1 MQNVLTFFKTHRRA
15 LAGALLCFFL
25 FAVFAAVWLTHIR
38 GQGDKSSSWAI
49 NDQFHSFATIE
60 EKMEQRFSCDR
71 DLLALSLVLAAEDTE
86 TPPEGEL
93 ELILTDSV
101 TGEELARSTGDM
113 RYIYNGWDA
122 YYTTLGLDRF
132 VENPGEAVEYTL
144 TLISHYTG
152 EGRLCVGYE
161 EGGMPAGVS
170 LTVDGEEV
178 DGTVA
183 MLGTQARVGGFL
195 TKFYWVFALGC
206 IAAAGLLYW
215 LYCRRTVPLH
225 RMVFCA
231 VLVLGFAFNV
241 LLPPYAAPDEKYHIN
256 QSFTLA
262 STLYDP
268 HLPVAK
274 SHIRDTIRRPS
285 DQDALIQVD
294 ETTVF
299 TWQHIAKVIGRPNTD
314 PTFATH
320 TFDEYQVDS
329 SYTLYWISGFGVLIG
344 YWLHLGFAAT
354 LYLGRLANLLFFA
367 FLAAWAVKRTPV
379 AKPAFAVAALLP
391 MTLHLA
397 ASYSRDSNLLA
408 LCFFFSALLL
418 DLAFGPREH
427 IGWKQLVLPVVLA
440 VLIVPSKVV
449 YLPLAG
455 LILLI
460 PAVRLGRFAR
470 WIKGGFL
477 ALCAVAFLLNSGAA
491 GALVGFTQTSGT
503 AAAGAAS
510 LMAQEQAAQAPAA
523 PESDVQS
530 AVQASSGEA
539 AQSAAQTSGGAES
552 ASQAADPAEEGAAA
566 EPSASS
572 SAAQPASETAPEA
585 AGSTSEPSAA
595 NSFSTQE
602 DLTCFTLPYILSHPL
617 ETAELCIRSVV
628 EEGDHYLSTLV
639 GGTLGY
645 FGLDKPL
652 DLAWGWIILLY
663 GLLALAWLCPEEGGA
678 MPPAAR
684 WGTLFI
690 ALCCC
695 GLAVLGCIS
704 WTPTYY
710 ETIYGFQG
718 RYFLPVLPLLL
729 LVRPKALCLAGDCR
743 RGIVLAAALVDIGVL
758 LNVFL
763 AVVAR

>member
-15 LAGALLCFFL
+15 LTGALLCFFL

-49 NDQFHSFATIE
+49 NDQFHSFVTIE

-93 ELILTDSV
+93 ELILTDSA

-144 TLISHYTG
+144 TLIPHYTG

-510 LMAQEQAAQAPAA
+510 LMAQEQAAQEPAA

-530 AVQASSGEA
+530 AAQASSGEA

-572 SAAQPASETAPEA
+572 SAAQPASETA
-585 AGSTSEPSAA
+585 GSASEPAAA

>member
-49 NDQFHSFATIE
+49 NDQFHSFAAIE

-93 ELILTDSV
+93 ELILTDSA

-144 TLISHYTG
+144 TLIPHYTG

-397 ASYSRDSNLLA
+397 VSYSRDSNLLA

-491 GALVGFTQTSGT
+491 GALIGFTQTSGT

-510 LMAQEQAAQAPAA
+510 LMAQEQAAQEPVA

-539 AQSAAQTSGGAES
+539 TQSAAQTSGGAES

-572 SAAQPASETAPEA
+572 SAAQPASETA
-585 AGSTSEPSAA
+585 GSASEPAAA

>member
-15 LAGALLCFFL
+15 LTGALLCFFL

-49 NDQFHSFATIE
+49 NDQFHSFAAIE

-93 ELILTDSV
+93 ELILTDSA

-144 TLISHYTG
+144 TLIPHYTG

-418 DLAFGPREH
+418 DLAFGPWEH

-510 LMAQEQAAQAPAA
+510 LMAQEQAAQEPAA
-523 PESDVQS
+523 PETDVQS

-572 SAAQPASETAPEA
+572 SAAQPASETA
-585 AGSTSEPSAA
+585 GSASGPAAA

>member
-15 LAGALLCFFL
+15 LTGALLCFFL

-49 NDQFHSFATIE
+49 NDQFHSFAAIE

-93 ELILTDSV
+93 ELILTDSA

-144 TLISHYTG
+144 TLIPHYTG

-195 TKFYWVFALGC
+195 TKFYWIFALGC

-344 YWLHLGFAAT
+344 YWLPLGFAAT
-354 LYLGRLANLLFFA
+354 LYLGRLANLVFFA

-510 LMAQEQAAQAPAA
+510 LMAQEQTAQEPAA
-523 PESDVQS
+523 PETDVQS

-566 EPSASS
+566 EPAASS
-572 SAAQPASETAPEA
+572 SAAQPASETA
-585 AGSTSEPSAA
+585 GSASEPAAA

-617 ETAELCIRSVV
+617 ETAELCIRSVM

-743 RGIVLAAALVDIGVL
+743 RGIVLAAALVDIVVL

>member
-1 MQNVLTFFKTHRRA
+1 MRNVLTFFKTHRRA
-15 LAGALLCFFL
+15 LTGALLCFFL
-25 FAVFAAVWLTHIR
+25 FAVFTAVWLTHIR

-49 NDQFHSFATIE
+49 NDQFHSFAAIE
-60 EKMEQRFSCDR
+60 EKMERHSSYDR

-93 ELILTDSV
+93 ELILTDSA

-144 TLISHYTG
+144 TLIPHYTG

-285 DQDALIQVD
+285 DQNALIQVD

-510 LMAQEQAAQAPAA
+510 LMAQEQAAQEPAA
-523 PESDVQS
+523 PETDVQS

-552 ASQAADPAEEGAAA
+552 ASQAAGPAEEGAAA

-572 SAAQPASETAPEA
+572 SAAQPASETA
-585 AGSTSEPSAA
+585 GSASEPAAA

-617 ETAELCIRSVV
+617 ETAELCLRSVV

>member
-15 LAGALLCFFL
+15 LTGALLCFFL

-49 NDQFHSFATIE
+49 NDQFHSFAAIE

-93 ELILTDSV
+93 ELILTDSA

-144 TLISHYTG
+144 TLIPHYTG

-510 LMAQEQAAQAPAA
+510 LMAQEQAAQEPAA
-523 PESDVQS
+523 PESDVQN
-530 AVQASSGEA
+530 AAQASSGEA

-566 EPSASS
+566 EPAASS
-572 SAAQPASETAPEA
+572 SAAQPASETA
-585 AGSTSEPSAA
+585 GSASEPAAA

>member
-15 LAGALLCFFL
+15 LTGALLCFFL

-49 NDQFHSFATIE
+49 NDQFHSFAAIE

-93 ELILTDSV
+93 ELILTDSA
-101 TGEELARSTGDM
+101 TGEELARSVGDM

-144 TLISHYTG
+144 TLIPHYTG

-510 LMAQEQAAQAPAA
+510 LMAQEQAAQEPAA

-530 AVQASSGEA
+530 AAQASSDEA
-539 AQSAAQTSGGAES
+539 AQSAAQTSGAAES

-572 SAAQPASETAPEA
+572 SAAQPASETA
-585 AGSTSEPSAA
+585 GSASEPAAA

-743 RGIVLAAALVDIGVL
+743 RGIVLAAALVDIVVL

>member
-15 LAGALLCFFL
+15 LTGALLCFFL

-93 ELILTDSV
+93 ELILTDSA

-144 TLISHYTG
+144 TLIPHYTG

-354 LYLGRLANLLFFA
+354 LYLGRLANLVFFA

-379 AKPAFAVAALLP
+379 VKPAFAVAALLP

-427 IGWKQLVLPVVLA
+427 IGAKQLVLPVVLA

-510 LMAQEQAAQAPAA
+510 LMAQEQAAQEPAA

-539 AQSAAQTSGGAES
+539 AQSAPQTSGGAES
-552 ASQAADPAEEGAAA
+552 APQAADPAEEGAAA
-566 EPSASS
+566 EPFASS
-572 SAAQPASETAPEA
+572 SAAQPASETA
-585 AGSTSEPSAA
+585 GSATEPAAA

>member
-15 LAGALLCFFL
+15 LTGALLCFFL

-49 NDQFHSFATIE
+49 NDQFHSFITIE

-93 ELILTDSV
+93 ELILTDSA

-144 TLISHYTG
+144 TLIPHYTG

-215 LYCRRTVPLH
+215 FYCRSSLPLH

-510 LMAQEQAAQAPAA
+510 LMAQEQAAQEPAA
-523 PESDVQS
+523 SETDVQS

-539 AQSAAQTSGGAES
+539 AQSAAQTSGASGS
-552 ASQAADPAEEGAAA
+552 ASQAADPAEEDAAA

-572 SAAQPASETAPEA
+572 SAAQPASETA
-585 AGSTSEPSAA
+585 GSVSEPAAA

-663 GLLALAWLCPEEGGA
+663 GLLALAWLCPEEGGS

-729 LVRPKALCLAGDCR
+729 LVRPKVLCLAGDCR
-743 RGIVLAAALVDIGVL
+743 RGIALAAALVDIGVL

>member
-15 LAGALLCFFL
+15 LTGALLCFFL

-93 ELILTDSV
+93 ELILTDSA

-144 TLISHYTG
+144 TLIPHYTG

-510 LMAQEQAAQAPAA
+510 LMAQEQAAQEPAA

-572 SAAQPASETAPEA
+572 SAAQPASETA
-585 AGSTSEPSAA
+585 GSASEPAAA

-652 DLAWGWIILLY
+652 NLAWGWIILLY

>member
-15 LAGALLCFFL
+15 LTGALLCFFL

-93 ELILTDSV
+93 ELILTDSA

-144 TLISHYTG
+144 TLIPHYTG

-354 LYLGRLANLLFFA
+354 LYLGRLANLVFFA

-460 PAVRLGRFAR
+460 PVVRLGRFAR

-510 LMAQEQAAQAPAA
+510 LMAQEQAAQEPAA
-523 PESDVQS
+523 PETDVQS

-572 SAAQPASETAPEA
+572 SAAQPASETA
-585 AGSTSEPSAA
+585 GSASGPAAA

-729 LVRPKALCLAGDCR
+729 LVRPKALCLACDCR
-743 RGIVLAAALVDIGVL
+743 RGIVLAAALVDIVVL

>member
-15 LAGALLCFFL
+15 LTGALLCFFL

-144 TLISHYTG
+144 TLIPHYTG

-215 LYCRRTVPLH
+215 LYCRRSLPLH

-491 GALVGFTQTSGT
+491 GALIGFTQTSGT

-510 LMAQEQAAQAPAA
+510 LMAQEQAAQEPAA
-523 PESDVQS
+523 PESDLQS

-539 AQSAAQTSGGAES
+539 AQSAAQTSDGAES

-572 SAAQPASETAPEA
+572 SAAQPASETA
-585 AGSTSEPSAA
+585 GSASEPAAA

>member
-15 LAGALLCFFL
+15 LTGALLCFFL

-93 ELILTDSV
+93 ELILTDSA

-144 TLISHYTG
+144 TLIPHYTG

-379 AKPAFAVAALLP
+379 AKPAFAMAALLP

-418 DLAFGPREH
+418 DLAFGLREH

-510 LMAQEQAAQAPAA
+510 LMAQEQAAQEPAA

-539 AQSAAQTSGGAES
+539 AQSAPQTSGGAES

-572 SAAQPASETAPEA
+572 SAAQPASETA
-585 AGSTSEPSAA
+585 GSASEPAAA

-652 DLAWGWIILLY
+652 DLAWSWIILLY

>member
-15 LAGALLCFFL
+15 LTGALLCFFL

-49 NDQFHSFATIE
+49 NDQFHSFVTIE

-93 ELILTDSV
+93 ELILTDSA

-144 TLISHYTG
+144 TLIPHYTG

-510 LMAQEQAAQAPAA
+510 LMAQEQAAQEPAA
-523 PESDVQS
+523 PETDVQS

-572 SAAQPASETAPEA
+572 SAAQPASETA
-585 AGSTSEPSAA
+585 GSASEPAAA

>member
-15 LAGALLCFFL
+15 LTGALLCFFL

-49 NDQFHSFATIE
+49 NDQFHSFAAIE

-93 ELILTDSV
+93 ELILTDSA

-144 TLISHYTG
+144 TLIPHYTG

-510 LMAQEQAAQAPAA
+510 LMAQEQAAQEPAA

-530 AVQASSGEA
+530 AAQASSGEA
-539 AQSAAQTSGGAES
+539 AQSAAQTSGAAES

-572 SAAQPASETAPEA
+572 SAAQPASETA
-585 AGSTSEPSAA
+585 GSASEPAAA

-743 RGIVLAAALVDIGVL
+743 RGIVLAAALVDIVVL

>member
-25 FAVFAAVWLTHIR
+25 FAVFAAAWLTHIR

-49 NDQFHSFATIE
+49 NDQFHSFAAIE

-93 ELILTDSV
+93 ELILTDSA

-144 TLISHYTG
+144 TLIPHYTG

-206 IAAAGLLYW
+206 IAVAGLLYW
-215 LYCRRTVPLH
+215 FYCRSSLPLH

-491 GALVGFTQTSGT
+491 GALIGFTQTSGT

-510 LMAQEQAAQAPAA
+510 LMAQEQAAQEPAA

-530 AVQASSGEA
+530 AVQASSDEA

-572 SAAQPASETAPEA
+572 SAAQPASETA
-585 AGSTSEPSAA
+585 GSASEPSAA

-678 MPPAAR
+678 MPLPAR
-684 WGTLFI
+684 WGALFI

>member
-15 LAGALLCFFL
+15 LTGALLCFFL

-49 NDQFHSFATIE
+49 NDQFHSFITIE

-93 ELILTDSV
+93 ELILTDSA

-144 TLISHYTG
+144 TLIPHYTG

-231 VLVLGFAFNV
+231 VLVLGLAFNV

-299 TWQHIAKVIGRPNTD
+299 TWHHIAKVIGRPNTD

-510 LMAQEQAAQAPAA
+510 LMAQEQAAQEPAA
-523 PESDVQS
+523 PESGVQS

-539 AQSAAQTSGGAES
+539 AQSAAQTSGAAES

-566 EPSASS
+566 EPAASS
-572 SAAQPASETAPEA
+572 SAAQPASETA
-585 AGSTSEPSAA
+585 GSASEPAAA

-628 EEGDHYLSTLV
+628 EEGDHCLSTLV

>member
-49 NDQFHSFATIE
+49 NDQFHSFVTIE

-93 ELILTDSV
+93 ELILTDSA

-144 TLISHYTG
+144 TLIPHYTG

-195 TKFYWVFALGC
+195 TKFYWIFALGC

-460 PAVRLGRFAR
+460 PAVRLGRFSR

-477 ALCAVAFLLNSGAA
+477 ALCAVAFLLNSGAV
-491 GALVGFTQTSGT
+491 GALIGFTQTSGT

-510 LMAQEQAAQAPAA
+510 LMAQEQAVQEPAA

-539 AQSAAQTSGGAES
+539 AQSAAQTSGEAES

-572 SAAQPASETAPEA
+572 SAAQPASETA
-585 AGSTSEPSAA
+585 GSASEPAAA

>member
-15 LAGALLCFFL
+15 LTGALLCFFL

-93 ELILTDSV
+93 ELILTDSA

-144 TLISHYTG
+144 TLIPHYTG

-183 MLGTQARVGGFL
+183 LLGTQARVGGFL

-510 LMAQEQAAQAPAA
+510 LMAQEQAAQEPAA
-523 PESDVQS
+523 PETDVQS

-572 SAAQPASETAPEA
+572 SAAQPASETA
-585 AGSTSEPSAA
+585 GSASEPAAA

>member
-15 LAGALLCFFL
+15 LTGALLCFFL

-93 ELILTDSV
+93 ELILTDSA

-144 TLISHYTG
+144 TLIPHYTG

-510 LMAQEQAAQAPAA
+510 LMAQEQAAQEPAA

-539 AQSAAQTSGGAES
+539 AQSAAQTSDGAES

-566 EPSASS
+566 EPAASS
-572 SAAQPASETAPEA
+572 SAAQTASETA
-585 AGSTSEPSAA
+585 GSASEPAAA

>member
-15 LAGALLCFFL
+15 LTGALLCFFL

-49 NDQFHSFATIE
+49 NDQFHSFVTIE
-60 EKMEQRFSCDR
+60 EKMEQSFSCDR

-93 ELILTDSV
+93 ELVLTDSA

-132 VENPGEAVEYTL
+132 VENPGQAVEYTL
-144 TLISHYTG
+144 TLIPHYTG

-170 LTVDGEEV
+170 LSVDGEEV

-215 LYCRRTVPLH
+215 FYCRSSLPLH

-510 LMAQEQAAQAPAA
+510 LMAQEQAAQEPAA

-530 AVQASSGEA
+530 AVQASSDEA

-572 SAAQPASETAPEA
+572 SAAQPASETA
-585 AGSTSEPSAA
+585 GSASEPAAA

>member
-15 LAGALLCFFL
+15 LTGALLCFFL

-93 ELILTDSV
+93 ELILTDSA

-144 TLISHYTG
+144 TLIPHYTG

-510 LMAQEQAAQAPAA
+510 LMAQEQAAQEPAA
-523 PESDVQS
+523 PESDVQN
-530 AVQASSGEA
+530 AAQASSGEA

-572 SAAQPASETAPEA
+572 SAAQPASETA
-585 AGSTSEPSAA
+585 GSASEPSAA

>member
-15 LAGALLCFFL
+15 LTGALLCFFL

-93 ELILTDSV
+93 ELILTDSA

-144 TLISHYTG
+144 ILIPHYSG

-510 LMAQEQAAQAPAA
+510 LMAQEQAAQEPAA

-572 SAAQPASETAPEA
+572 PAAQPASETAPEA
-585 AGSTSEPSAA
+585 AGGAAGPAAA

-617 ETAELCIRSVV
+617 ETVELCIRSVV

>member
-15 LAGALLCFFL
+15 LTGALLCFFL

-49 NDQFHSFATIE
+49 NDQFHSFAAIE

-93 ELILTDSV
+93 ELILTDSA

-144 TLISHYTG
+144 TLIPHYTG

-195 TKFYWVFALGC
+195 TKFYWIFALGC

-354 LYLGRLANLLFFA
+354 LYLGRLANLVFFA

-510 LMAQEQAAQAPAA
+510 LMAQEQTAQEPAA
-523 PESDVQS
+523 PETDVQS

-566 EPSASS
+566 EPAASS
-572 SAAQPASETAPEA
+572 SAAQPASETA
-585 AGSTSEPSAA
+585 GSASEPAAA

-617 ETAELCIRSVV
+617 ETAELCIRSVM

-743 RGIVLAAALVDIGVL
+743 RGIVLAAALVDIVVL

>member
-15 LAGALLCFFL
+15 LTGALLCFFL

-93 ELILTDSV
+93 ELILTDSA

-144 TLISHYTG
+144 TLIPHYTG

-510 LMAQEQAAQAPAA
+510 LMAQEQAAQEPAA
-523 PESDVQS
+523 PETDVQS
-530 AVQASSGEA
+530 AAQASSGEA

-572 SAAQPASETAPEA
+572 SAAQPASETA
-585 AGSTSEPSAA
+585 GSASEPAAA

>member
-93 ELILTDSV
+93 ELILTDSA

-144 TLISHYTG
+144 TLIPHYTG

-427 IGWKQLVLPVVLA
+427 IGAKQLVLPVVLA

-510 LMAQEQAAQAPAA
+510 LMAQEQAAQEPAA

-539 AQSAAQTSGGAES
+539 AQSAAQTSDEAES

-566 EPSASS
+566 EPAASS
-572 SAAQPASETAPEA
+572 SAAQPASETA
-585 AGSTSEPSAA
+585 GSASEPAAA

-602 DLTCFTLPYILSHPL
+602 DLTCFTLPYIISHPL

-652 DLAWGWIILLY
+652 DLAWSWIILLY

>member
-1 MQNVLTFFKTHRRA
+1 MRNVLTFFKTHRRA
-15 LAGALLCFFL
+15 LTGALLCFFL
-25 FAVFAAVWLTHIR
+25 FAVFTAVWLTHIR

-49 NDQFHSFATIE
+49 NDQFHSFAAIE

-93 ELILTDSV
+93 ELILTDSA

-144 TLISHYTG
+144 TLIPHYTG

-285 DQDALIQVD
+285 DQNALIQVD

-510 LMAQEQAAQAPAA
+510 LMAQEQAAQEPAA
-523 PESDVQS
+523 PETDVQS

-552 ASQAADPAEEGAAA
+552 ASQAAGPAEEGAAA

-572 SAAQPASETAPEA
+572 SAAQPASETA
-585 AGSTSEPSAA
+585 GSASEPAAA

-617 ETAELCIRSVV
+617 ETAELCLRSVV

>member
-15 LAGALLCFFL
+15 LTGALLCFFL

-93 ELILTDSV
+93 ELILTDSA

-144 TLISHYTG
+144 TLIPHYTG

-178 DGTVA
+178 DGSVA

-195 TKFYWVFALGC
+195 TKFYWFFALGC

-299 TWQHIAKVIGRPNTD
+299 TWQHIARVIGRPNTD

-491 GALVGFTQTSGT
+491 GALIGFTQTSGT

-510 LMAQEQAAQAPAA
+510 LMAQEQAAQEPAA
-523 PESDVQS
+523 PETDVQS
-530 AVQASSGEA
+530 AVQASSDEA

-552 ASQAADPAEEGAAA
+552 ASQAAGPAEEGAAA

-572 SAAQPASETAPEA
+572 SAAQPASETA
-585 AGSTSEPSAA
+585 GSASEPAAA

-743 RGIVLAAALVDIGVL
+743 RGIVLAAALVDIGVM

>member
-15 LAGALLCFFL
+15 LTGALLCFFL

-93 ELILTDSV
+93 ELILTDSA

-144 TLISHYTG
+144 TLIPHYTG

-510 LMAQEQAAQAPAA
+510 LMAQEQAAQEPAA
-523 PESDVQS
+523 PESDVQN
-530 AVQASSGEA
+530 AAQASSGEA
-539 AQSAAQTSGGAES
+539 AQSAAQTSGEAES

-572 SAAQPASETAPEA
+572 SAAQPASETA
-585 AGSTSEPSAA
+585 GSASEPAAA

-743 RGIVLAAALVDIGVL
+743 RGIVLAAALVDIVVL

>member
-15 LAGALLCFFL
+15 LTGALLCFFL

-93 ELILTDSV
+93 ELILTDSA

-144 TLISHYTG
+144 TLIPHYTG

-510 LMAQEQAAQAPAA
+510 LMAQEQAAQEPAA

-572 SAAQPASETAPEA
+572 SAAQPASETA
-585 AGSTSEPSAA
+585 GSASGPAAA

>member
-15 LAGALLCFFL
+15 LTGALLCFFL

-93 ELILTDSV
+93 ELILTDSA

-144 TLISHYTG
+144 TLIPHYTG

-449 YLPLAG
+449 YPPLAG

-460 PAVRLGRFAR
+460 PVVRLGRFAR

-510 LMAQEQAAQAPAA
+510 LMAQEQAAQEPAA
-523 PESDVQS
+523 PETDVQS

-572 SAAQPASETAPEA
+572 SAAQPASETAGGA
-585 AGSTSEPSAA
+585 AGPAAA

>member
-49 NDQFHSFATIE
+49 NDQFHSFAAIE

-93 ELILTDSV
+93 ELILTDSA

-144 TLISHYTG
+144 TLIPHYTG

-379 AKPAFAVAALLP
+379 AKPAFAMAALLP

-510 LMAQEQAAQAPAA
+510 LMAQEQAAQEPAA

-539 AQSAAQTSGGAES
+539 AQSAPQTSGGAES

-566 EPSASS
+566 EPAASS
-572 SAAQPASETAPEA
+572 SAAQPASETA
-585 AGSTSEPSAA
+585 GSASEPAAA

-652 DLAWGWIILLY
+652 DLTWGWIILLY

>member
-15 LAGALLCFFL
+15 LTGALLCFFL

-93 ELILTDSV
+93 ELILTDSA

-144 TLISHYTG
+144 TLIPHYTG

-379 AKPAFAVAALLP
+379 AKPAFAMAALLP

-491 GALVGFTQTSGT
+491 GALIGFTQTSGT

-510 LMAQEQAAQAPAA
+510 LMAQEQAAQEPAA
-523 PESDVQS
+523 PESDLQS

-539 AQSAAQTSGGAES
+539 AQSAAQTSDGAES

-572 SAAQPASETAPEA
+572 SAAQPASETA
-585 AGSTSEPSAA
+585 GSASEPAAA

>member
-49 NDQFHSFATIE
+49 NDQFHSFAAIE

-71 DLLALSLVLAAEDTE
+71 DLLALSLVLAAEDTV

-93 ELILTDSV
+93 ELILTDSA

-144 TLISHYTG
+144 TLIPHYTG

-397 ASYSRDSNLLA
+397 VSYSRDSNLLA

-491 GALVGFTQTSGT
+491 GALIGFTQTSGT

-510 LMAQEQAAQAPAA
+510 LMAQEQAAQEPVA

-539 AQSAAQTSGGAES
+539 TQSAAQTSGGAES

-572 SAAQPASETAPEA
+572 SAAQPASETA
-585 AGSTSEPSAA
+585 GSASEPAAA

-743 RGIVLAAALVDIGVL
+743 RGIVLAAALVDIDVL

>member
-15 LAGALLCFFL
+15 LTGALLCFFL

-93 ELILTDSV
+93 ELILTDSA

-144 TLISHYTG
+144 TLIPHYTG

-215 LYCRRTVPLH
+215 LYYRRTVPLH

-510 LMAQEQAAQAPAA
+510 LMAQEQAAQEPAA
-523 PESDVQS
+523 PETDAQS

-572 SAAQPASETAPEA
+572 STAQPASETA
-585 AGSTSEPSAA
+585 GSASEPAAA

-743 RGIVLAAALVDIGVL
+743 RGIVLAAALVDIVVL

>member
-15 LAGALLCFFL
+15 LTGALLCFFL

-49 NDQFHSFATIE
+49 NDQFHSFAAIE

-93 ELILTDSV
+93 ELILTDSA

-144 TLISHYTG
+144 TLIPHYTG

-161 EGGMPAGVS
+161 EGGMPAGVF

-329 SYTLYWISGFGVLIG
+329 SYTLYWVSGFGVLIG

-510 LMAQEQAAQAPAA
+510 LMAQEQAAQEPAA
-523 PESDVQS
+523 PETDVQS

-572 SAAQPASETAPEA
+572 SAAQPASETA
-585 AGSTSEPSAA
+585 GSASEPAAA

-743 RGIVLAAALVDIGVL
+743 QGIVLAAALVDIGVL

>member
-15 LAGALLCFFL
+15 LTGALLCFFL

-49 NDQFHSFATIE
+49 NDQFHSFAAIE

-93 ELILTDSV
+93 ELILTDSA

-144 TLISHYTG
+144 TLIPHYTG

-379 AKPAFAVAALLP
+379 AKPAFAMAALLP

-510 LMAQEQAAQAPAA
+510 LMAQEQAAQEPAA

-539 AQSAAQTSGGAES
+539 AQSAPQTSGGAES

-566 EPSASS
+566 EPAASS
-572 SAAQPASETAPEA
+572 SAAQPASETA
-585 AGSTSEPSAA
+585 GSASEPAAA

-652 DLAWGWIILLY
+652 DLTWGWIILLY

>member
-15 LAGALLCFFL
+15 LTGALLCFFL

-93 ELILTDSV
+93 ELILTDSA

-144 TLISHYTG
+144 TLIPHYTG

-379 AKPAFAVAALLP
+379 AKPAFAMAALLP

-510 LMAQEQAAQAPAA
+510 LMAQEQAAQEPAA
-523 PESDVQS
+523 PETDVQS

-572 SAAQPASETAPEA
+572 SAAQPAAETA
-585 AGSTSEPSAA
+585 GSASEPAAA

>member
-15 LAGALLCFFL
+15 LTGALLCFFL

-49 NDQFHSFATIE
+49 NDQFHSFAAIE

-93 ELILTDSV
+93 ELILTDSA

-144 TLISHYTG
+144 TLIPHYTG

-195 TKFYWVFALGC
+195 TKFYWIFALGC

-354 LYLGRLANLLFFA
+354 LYLGRLANLVFFA

-503 AAAGAAS
+503 AAAGAAR
-510 LMAQEQAAQAPAA
+510 LMAQEQTAQEPAA
-523 PESDVQS
+523 PETDVQS

-566 EPSASS
+566 EPAASS
-572 SAAQPASETAPEA
+572 SAAQPASETA
-585 AGSTSEPSAA
+585 GSASEPAAA

-617 ETAELCIRSVV
+617 ETAELCIRSVM

-743 RGIVLAAALVDIGVL
+743 RGIVLAAALVDIVVL

>member
-15 LAGALLCFFL
+15 LTGALLCFFL

-49 NDQFHSFATIE
+49 NDQFHSFATIG

-93 ELILTDSV
+93 ELILTDSA

-144 TLISHYTG
+144 TLIPHYTG

-510 LMAQEQAAQAPAA
+510 LMAQEQAAQEPAA
-523 PESDVQS
+523 PETDVQS

-566 EPSASS
+566 EPFASS
-572 SAAQPASETAPEA
+572 SAAQPASETA
-585 AGSTSEPSAA
+585 GSASEPAAA